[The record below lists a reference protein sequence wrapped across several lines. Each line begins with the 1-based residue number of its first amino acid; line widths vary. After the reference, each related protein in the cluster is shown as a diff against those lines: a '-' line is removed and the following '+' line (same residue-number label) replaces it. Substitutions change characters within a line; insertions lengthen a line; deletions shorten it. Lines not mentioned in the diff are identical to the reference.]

1 MESFLPRSAA
11 GLALAGL
18 LAAGSAPAHA
28 AELTPG
34 TRIDASNVDAVQA
47 DTFGGHAIA
56 DLMPPSMRLA
66 VKQAGMVIELHA
78 PTPLQYNQRVVKA
91 TELQGG
97 QAGID
102 ANRKMTG
109 YTTGIPFLKLDPADP
124 QSGLKLVYN
133 IMRSP
138 WFADAVDFQPMVF
151 LTTSK
156 ANGLTK
162 ELYTKYGRLL
172 QTGRLSTPYAMTDD
186 GVIKRELMM
195 FTYPNDVRGV
205 GTLTVQYA
213 DGRLPDVYAYVKA
226 VRRVRRLS
234 GSAWA
239 DPVVGTDL
247 LTDETFGLNID
258 PTWYPDYKITGKR
271 WILASLHS
279 KTKGAQLDAGTP
291 QERYDALTLAPGNG
305 IGFTEAFE
313 PREVW
318 TLEATPPNGHLA
330 SRKLIYVD
338 TDPYY
343 PLMHWQEI
351 YDRKGELWRLLY
363 HSWVSTVR
371 DDGQPGV
378 FPSIIW
384 VPDLQRERATWAYL
398 NPTTA
403 RANFAGADTSN
414 YSPEAIP
421 RLLQ

>member
-403 RANFAGADTSN
+403 RANFAGADPSN